1 MDILLKDD
9 LERFCCV
16 YQNNT
21 SEILNKILPLPMS
34 QLVQKQLEDE
44 FLLFRASLFNRLEEW
59 DLENN

>member
-1 MDILLKDD
+1 MDVLLKDD
-9 LERFCCV
+9 LERFCRV

>member
-1 MDILLKDD
+1 MDVLLKDD
-9 LERFCCV
+9 LERFCRV

-44 FLLFRASLFNRLEEW
+44 FLLFRTSLFNRLEEW